1 MEKLQKKLKEP
12 VKTKFYLFKT
22 LQTHIL
28 PLTNVCFDKSGKK
41 CITGSYDRTC
51 RIWNVESGDEEK
63 FLKGHE
69 NVVFSV
75 AYNYPRCDRILTGSF
90 DKTAKIWNPVSG
102 NCINTLWGHTAEIVG
117 AEFNPHQCELVA
129 TCSMDNT
136 ARVFHSETG
145 QEIHL
150 FADHSAEVISARF
163 NKEGSLLL
171 TASFDETATV
181 WDMRAKEVQN
191 LPTLCSTP
199 TVRHAIVIRGHEAE
213 LSNAVWNFQCNLIAT
228 SSLDRTAKIWDLRRL
243 DEPQATATHK
253 DEVLDVAFNCT
264 GTRLATGS
272 ADCTAKVW
280 DVTGNFELVTIM
292 AGHSDEVSKV
302 TFSPPGGLLLTASA
316 DKTARIWNSGT
327 GTCTQTLSGHD
338 GEVFSCSF
346 NYSGDAIITASKDNT
361 CKIWR

>member
-1 MEKLQKKLKEP
+1 MIDLFDLTPSCDLQVLTKRIASTEPLITQEVFPQVTEILEKLQKKLKEP

-28 PLTNVCFDKSGKK
+28 PLTNVSFDKSGKK

-63 FLKGHE
+63 VLKGHE
-69 NVVFSV
+69 NVVFAV
-75 AYNYPRCDRILTGSF
+75 AYNYPRWCD
-90 DKTAKIWNPVSG
+90 N
-102 NCINTLWGHTAEIVG
+102 IVG
-117 AEFNPHQCELVA
+117 AEFNPSQSELLA

-145 QEIHL
+145 QEVNL
-150 FADHSAEVISARF
+150 FADHTAEVISARF
-163 NKEGSLLL
+163 NKDGNLLL

-181 WDMRAKEVQN
+181 WDMRTKE
-191 LPTLCSTP
+191 
-199 TVRHAIVIRGHEAE
+199 HAIVIRGHEAE
-213 LSNAVWNFQCNLIAT
+213 LSNAVWNFQCSLIAT

-243 DEPQATATHK
+243 DEAQATASHK

-280 DVTGNFELVTIM
+280 DVTSNFELVTIM
-292 AGHSDEVSKV
+292 AGHADEVSKV

-316 DKTARIWNSGT
+316 DKSARIWNSAT
-327 GTCTQTLSGHD
+327 GACTQTLSGHD